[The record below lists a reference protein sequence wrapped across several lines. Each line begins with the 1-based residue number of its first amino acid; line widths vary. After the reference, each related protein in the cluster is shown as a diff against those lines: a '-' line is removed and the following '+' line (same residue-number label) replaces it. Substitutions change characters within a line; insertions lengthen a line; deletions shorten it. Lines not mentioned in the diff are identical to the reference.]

1 MVVRH
6 PDEKDV
12 RKRQS
17 GKSKA
22 NSSPFG
28 KKDECAIVFV
38 YTARAFCDCLGEF
51 MTTLGTALRPSATR
65 VMLLGSGELGKEVAL
80 ECQRLGVE
88 VIAVDRYADAPAM
101 QVAHR
106 SHVIN
111 MLDGVALA
119 ALIAQEKP
127 DFVVPEIEAI
137 ATDTLV
143 ALEQQGQRVV
153 PTARAAQLT
162 MNREG
167 IRRLAAEALSLPTSR
182 YCFADSKAR
191 FDQAAAEIGFPCIVK
206 PVMSSSGKGQSF
218 IRDASQ
224 LDSAWEYAQQG
235 GRAGAGRVIVE
246 GVVTFDFEITLL
258 TISAVDGIHFCAPI
272 GHRQEDGDYRESWQP
287 QQMSDLAL
295 QRAQAIAAQVVEAL
309 GGYGL
314 FGVELFVCGDEVI
327 FSEVSPRP
335 HDTGMVTLISQDL
348 SEFALHVRAFLG
360 LPIGGIRQYGP
371 AASAVILPQLTSQN
385 VQFVNVEAAL
395 GAGLQLRLFGK
406 PEISGQRR
414 LGVALASGDT
424 TTQAIARA
432 VASAAAVTV
441 KG

>member
-1 MVVRH
+1 
-6 PDEKDV
+6 
-12 RKRQS
+12 
-17 GKSKA
+17 
-22 NSSPFG
+22 
-28 KKDECAIVFV
+28 
-38 YTARAFCDCLGEF
+38 
-51 MTTLGTALRPSATR
+51 MTTLGTALRPAATR

-101 QVAHR
+101 HMAHR
-106 SHVIN
+106 SYVIN
-111 MLDGVALA
+111 MLDGDALA

-127 DFVVPEIEAI
+127 HFVVPEIEAI
-137 ATDTLV
+137 ATEKL
-143 ALEQQGQRVV
+143 LELEAQGQKVV
-153 PTARAAQLT
+153 PTARAARLT

-167 IRRLAAEALSLPTSR
+167 IRRLAAEELSLPTST
-182 YCFADSKAR
+182 YQFADSKEN
-191 FDQAAAEIGFPCIVK
+191 FVAAAEAIGFPCIVK

-218 IRDASQ
+218 IREASQ
-224 LDSAWEYAQQG
+224 LDKAWDYAQQG

-246 GVVTFDFEITLL
+246 GVVKFDFEITLL

-272 GHRQEDGDYRESWQP
+272 GHRQDDGDYRESWQP
-287 QQMSDLAL
+287 QQMSELAL
-295 QRAQAIAAQVVEAL
+295 QRAQDIAANVVKAL

-314 FGVELFVCGDEVI
+314 FGVELFVCGDDVV

-371 AASAVILPQLTSQN
+371 AASAVILPELNSQN
-385 VQFVNVEAAL
+385 VQFGNIEAAL

-406 PEISGQRR
+406 PEIAGQRR
-414 LGVALASGDT
+414 LGVALATGENTDD
-424 TTQAIARA
+424 AIARA
-432 VASAAAVTV
+432 VASAAAVKV
-441 KG
+441 EG

>member
-1 MVVRH
+1 MVIRH

-22 NSSPFG
+22 NSTPFG

-111 MLDGVALA
+111 MLDGEALA

-441 KG
+441 EG

>member
-1 MVVRH
+1 
-6 PDEKDV
+6 
-12 RKRQS
+12 
-17 GKSKA
+17 
-22 NSSPFG
+22 
-28 KKDECAIVFV
+28 
-38 YTARAFCDCLGEF
+38 
-51 MTTLGTALRPSATR
+51 MTTLGTALRPGATR

-111 MLDGVALA
+111 MLDGEALA
-119 ALIAQEKP
+119 ALIAREQP
-127 DFVVPEIEAI
+127 HFVVPEIEAI

-143 ALEQQGQRVV
+143 ELEARGQKVV
-153 PTARAAQLT
+153 PTARAARLT

-167 IRRLAAEALSLPTSR
+167 IRRLAAEELNLPTSR
-182 YCFADSKAR
+182 YQFADSQAH
-191 FDQAAAEIGFPCIVK
+191 FFAAAEAIGFPCIVK

-218 IRDASQ
+218 IRSADALQ
-224 LDSAWEYAQQG
+224 QAWEYAQQG

-246 GVVTFDFEITLL
+246 GVVRFDFEITLL
-258 TISAVDGIHFCAPI
+258 TVSAVDGIHFCAPI
-272 GHRQEDGDYRESWQP
+272 GHRQEEGDYRESWQP
-287 QQMSDLAL
+287 QQMSAAALA
-295 QRAQAIAAQVVEAL
+295 RAQEIAASVVNAL

-314 FGVELFVCGDEVI
+314 FGVELFVCGDEVV

-360 LPIGGIRQYGP
+360 LPIGAIRQYGP
-371 AASAVILPQLTSQN
+371 AASAVILPQLESQD
-385 VQFVNVEAAL
+385 VRFAHVDAAL

-414 LGVALASGDT
+414 LGVALATGEST
-424 TTQAIARA
+424 EEAVARA
-432 VASAAAVTV
+432 VASAAAITAE
-441 KG
+441 G

>member
-1 MVVRH
+1 
-6 PDEKDV
+6 
-12 RKRQS
+12 
-17 GKSKA
+17 
-22 NSSPFG
+22 
-28 KKDECAIVFV
+28 
-38 YTARAFCDCLGEF
+38 
-51 MTTLGTALRPSATR
+51 MTTLGTALRPAATR

-101 QVAHR
+101 HVAHR
-106 SHVIN
+106 RHVIN
-111 MLDGVALA
+111 MLDGDALA
-119 ALIAQEKP
+119 ALITQEKP

-137 ATDTLV
+137 ATDTLL
-143 ALEQQGQRVV
+143 ALETQGQKVV
-153 PTARAAQLT
+153 PTARAARLT

-167 IRRLAAEALSLPTSR
+167 IRRLAAETLSLPTST
-182 YCFADSKAR
+182 YQFADSKAA
-191 FDQAAAEIGFPCIVK
+191 FIEAAQQIGFPCIVK

-224 LDSAWEYAQQG
+224 LDHAWDYAQQG

-246 GVVTFDFEITLL
+246 GVVKFDFEITLL
-258 TISAVDGIHFCAPI
+258 TISAVDGVHFCAPI

-287 QQMSDLAL
+287 QQMSAIALA
-295 QRAQAIAAQVVEAL
+295 RAQAIAAEVVKAL
-309 GGYGL
+309 GGFGL

-371 AASAVILPQLTSQN
+371 SASAVILPQLESQN
-385 VQFVNVEAAL
+385 VRFTHVEAAL

-406 PEISGQRR
+406 PEIAGQRR
-414 LGVALASGDT
+414 LGVALATGDSIDD
-424 TTQAIARA
+424 AVARA
-432 VASAAAVTV
+432 IASAAAVKV
-441 KG
+441 QG

>member
-1 MVVRH
+1 
-6 PDEKDV
+6 
-12 RKRQS
+12 
-17 GKSKA
+17 
-22 NSSPFG
+22 
-28 KKDECAIVFV
+28 
-38 YTARAFCDCLGEF
+38 
-51 MTTLGTALRPSATR
+51 MTTLGTALRPGATR

-111 MLDGVALA
+111 MLDGEALA
-119 ALIAQEKP
+119 ALIAREQP
-127 DFVVPEIEAI
+127 HFVVPEIEAI

-143 ALEQQGQRVV
+143 ELEARGQKVV
-153 PTARAAQLT
+153 PTARAARLT

-167 IRRLAAEALSLPTSR
+167 IRRLAAEELNLPTSR
-182 YCFADSKAR
+182 YQFADS
-191 FDQAAAEIGFPCIVK
+191 QAHFFTAAEAIGFPCIVK

-218 IRDASQ
+218 IRSADALQ
-224 LDSAWEYAQQG
+224 QAWDYAQQG

-246 GVVTFDFEITLL
+246 GVVRFDFEITLL
-258 TISAVDGIHFCAPI
+258 TVSAVDGIHFCAPI
-272 GHRQEDGDYRESWQP
+272 GHRQEKGDYRESWQP
-287 QQMSDLAL
+287 QQMSAAALA
-295 QRAQAIAAQVVEAL
+295 RAQEIAASVVNAL

-314 FGVELFVCGDEVI
+314 FGVELFVCGDEVV

-360 LPIGGIRQYGP
+360 LPIGTIRQYGP
-371 AASAVILPQLTSQN
+371 AASAVILPQLESQD
-385 VQFVNVEAAL
+385 VRFAHVDAAL

-406 PEISGQRR
+406 PGISGQRR
-414 LGVALASGDT
+414 LGVALATGEST
-424 TTQAIARA
+424 EEAVARA
-432 VASAAAVTV
+432 VASAAAITAE
-441 KG
+441 G

>member
-1 MVVRH
+1 
-6 PDEKDV
+6 
-12 RKRQS
+12 
-17 GKSKA
+17 
-22 NSSPFG
+22 
-28 KKDECAIVFV
+28 
-38 YTARAFCDCLGEF
+38 
-51 MTTLGTALRPSATR
+51 MTTLGTALRPEATR

-101 QVAHR
+101 HVAHR

-111 MLDGVALA
+111 MLDGAALA
-119 ALIAQEKP
+119 ALIAREKP
-127 DFVVPEIEAI
+127 HFVVPEIEAI
-137 ATDTLV
+137 ATDMLV
-143 ALEQQGQRVV
+143 ELEKQGQHVV
-153 PTARAAQLT
+153 PTARAAKLT

-167 IRRLAAEALSLPTSR
+167 IRRLAAEELALPTSSYR
-182 YCFADSKAR
+182 FADSREA
-191 FDQAAAEIGFPCIVK
+191 FLTAAEEIGLPCIVK

-224 LDSAWEYAQQG
+224 LDAAWDYAQQG

-246 GVVTFDFEITLL
+246 GVVKFDFEITLL

-295 QRAQAIAAQVVEAL
+295 QRAQEIARNVVNAL
-309 GGYGL
+309 GGRGL
-314 FGVELFVCGDEVI
+314 FGVELFVCGDDVV

-360 LPIGGIRQYGP
+360 LPVGGIRQYGP
-371 AASAVILPQLTSQN
+371 AASAVILPELNSSN
-385 VQFVNVEAAL
+385 VQFANLSAAL

-406 PEISGQRR
+406 PEIQGKRR
-414 LGVALASGDT
+414 MGVALATGRDIDDAV
-424 TTQAIARA
+424 QRAIN
-432 VASAAAVTV
+432 AAASVNV
-441 KG
+441 IG